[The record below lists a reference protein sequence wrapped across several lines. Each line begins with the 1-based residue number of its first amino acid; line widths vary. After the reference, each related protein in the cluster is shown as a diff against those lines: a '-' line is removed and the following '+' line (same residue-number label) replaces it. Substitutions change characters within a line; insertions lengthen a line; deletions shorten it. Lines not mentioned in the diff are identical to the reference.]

1 MAFSLEIAAS
11 SAATPSVPLDIEES
25 EDEEKSGQSYTVPPM
40 LKGLGESMKAIAES
54 EVSKVPAI
62 TKVNSIPS
70 KLFLK
75 EAFYNVHG
83 KPYYTCLDF
92 SGVH

>member
-1 MAFSLEIAAS
+1 MVFCLDIAAS
-11 SAATPSVPLDIEES
+11 SAAAPSLPSDIEES

-40 LKGLGESMKAIAES
+40 LKGLGENMRALAEN

-83 KPYYTCLDF
+83 KTFIHVVLILA
-92 SGVH
+92 VH